1 MQIAA
6 WISKLTEPMVL
17 VVGLMLLGA
26 WQQNLRGMPFLYFA
40 LYVILF
46 FIASLGLRMFAVKKL
61 QTNWDISDR
70 EKRVKSFVP
79 FLGICAV
86 FFACILF
93 WQNLGLIHFGMS
105 LVVWLLGFAL
115 ITLRT
120 KISGHM
126 VVLTVAL
133 GFVIMWFGA
142 YWWVSLISLPLVA
155 WSRLVLKRHTLIEVI
170 GGVLYSVVFL
180 LVLQGISR

>member
-1 MQIAA
+1 MQIAS

-17 VVGLMLLGA
+17 VVGLMTLGA
-26 WQQNLRGMPFLYFA
+26 WQQGLRGMPFLYFVVYIVFFFLGSLA
-40 LYVILF
+40 LRIL
-46 FIASLGLRMFAVKKL
+46 AVKKL

-70 EKRVKSFVP
+70 EKRVKSLVP

-86 FFACILF
+86 FFSCILF
-93 WQNLGLIHFGMS
+93 WNNAGLTHFGIG
-105 LVVWLLGFAL
+105 LVTWLLGFAL

-126 VVLTVAL
+126 AVLTL
-133 GFVIMWFGA
+133 LFGYMIIWFGA
-142 YWWVSLISLPLVA
+142 YWWLSLVLFPFVA
-155 WSRLVLKRHTLIEVI
+155 WSRLILKRHTIIEVI

-180 LVLQGISR
+180 LALQVVVR